1 VRILRLFQYQ
11 DGTSGQGQFTGK
23 KESDRASPGNDDIVR
38 RLIWVVI
45 HECLVPDRGRAL
57 RFRRCLWNAIPLYW
71 NGVPFVSSWVMAKKV
86 RKGHRREESLTRD
99 RIIEASIEL
108 LDSSGESG
116 LTFRALSERLATGP
130 GAIYWHIANK
140 SDLLAAAC
148 DAVVAR
154 TMNETVV
161 TTPEATIR
169 AVALGLF
176 DVIDEHPWVG
186 SALTSSPGLSPIVRI
201 LERVGQQIRAFGVPD
216 EQQWASV
223 GALMAYILGVSGQ
236 NAANGQLARTRGLDR
251 SEFLEAVSTAWSQ
264 LDPQEYPFA
273 RSIARQIRDHDDRV
287 DFLAGID
294 LILSGIKSSR
304 GC

>member
-1 VRILRLFQYQ
+1 
-11 DGTSGQGQFTGK
+11 
-23 KESDRASPGNDDIVR
+23 
-38 RLIWVVI
+38 
-45 HECLVPDRGRAL
+45 
-57 RFRRCLWNAIPLYW
+57 
-71 NGVPFVSSWVMAKKV
+71 MAKKAH
-86 RKGHRREESLTRD
+86 RSQRREESLSRE
-99 RIIEASIEL
+99 RIVEASIEL
-108 LDSSGESG
+108 LDRSGESG
-116 LTFRALSERLATGP
+116 LTFRTLSDRLATGP

-154 TMNETVV
+154 TMNETIV
-161 TTPEATIR
+161 TTPEATIS
-169 AVALGLF
+169 AVALSLF

-201 LERVGQQIRAFGVPD
+201 LEPIGQQVRALGVPD

-223 GALMAYILGVSGQ
+223 GALMAYILGVSRQ

-264 LDPQEYPFA
+264 LDPEEFPFA
-273 RSIARQIRDHDDRV
+273 RSIARQIRDHDDRM

-304 GC
+304 DCW

>member
-1 VRILRLFQYQ
+1 MPKKAHR
-11 DGTSGQGQFTGK
+11 GQ
-23 KESDRASPGNDDIVR
+23 
-38 RLIWVVI
+38 
-45 HECLVPDRGRAL
+45 
-57 RFRRCLWNAIPLYW
+57 
-71 NGVPFVSSWVMAKKV
+71 
-86 RKGHRREESLTRD
+86 RREESLSRD

-108 LDSSGESG
+108 LDRSGESG

-148 DAVVAR
+148 DAIVAR

-186 SALTSSPGLSPIVRI
+186 SALTNSPRLSPIVRI
-201 LERVGQQIRAFGVPD
+201 LERIGRQIRALGVPD

-223 GALMAYILGVSGQ
+223 GALMAYILGVSRQ

-251 SEFLEAVSTAWSQ
+251 SDFLEAVSTAWSQ
-264 LDPQEYPFA
+264 LDPDEYPFA
-273 RSIARQIRDHDDRV
+273 RSIAGQIRDHDDRV

-294 LILSGIKSSR
+294 LILSGIKSSLER
-304 GC
+304 